1 MSILNFANLADE
13 EISAIAEELRDQ
25 ENLQDIMSNAQL
37 ESEEYDVTISG
48 HGYLPYAGCSR
59 YAGCD

>member
-25 ENLQDIMSNAQL
+25 ENLQDVM
-37 ESEEYDVTISG
+37 
-48 HGYLPYAGCSR
+48 
-59 YAGCD
+59 